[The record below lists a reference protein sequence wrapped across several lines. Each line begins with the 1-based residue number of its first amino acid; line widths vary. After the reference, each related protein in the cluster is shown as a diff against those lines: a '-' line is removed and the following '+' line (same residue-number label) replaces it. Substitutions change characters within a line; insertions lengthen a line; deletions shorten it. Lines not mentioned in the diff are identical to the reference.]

1 MADERPTHRP
11 GDDEDAQA
19 KPGVVTHQFSIDKE
33 TRTWILVLL
42 GVLGLG
48 GTGVVMQGKKD
59 SDPIEKKQL
68 ETQIED
74 ERRKRRECELK
85 RYEWLKKYDRLTRAT
100 LRKLGGSIQGPSYP
114 DVEFHPPP
122 GPSSDAPKWQTTET
136 LLEPP
141 ACE

>member
-1 MADERPTHRP
+1 MAHDTHRP
-11 GDDEDAQA
+11 DAEPSSLP
-19 KPGVVTHQFSIDKE
+19 PGFKQPVVHQISIDKE

-42 GVLGLG
+42 GLLGVG
-48 GTGVVMQGKKD
+48 GAGAVIQGKND
-59 SDPIEKKQL
+59 VDPIEKKRL
-68 ETQIED
+68 EALVD
-74 ERRKRRECELK
+74 EEKRKRRECEQK

-122 GPSSDAPKWQTTET
+122 GPSSDAPKWQTIET

-141 ACE
+141 TCE